1 MASTVLLF
9 TDRAGFQDAWKAA
22 CERAGL
28 FSVVQ
33 PPDAA
38 TTALTRGTLAV
49 FDAGSP
55 GFDEDELLAWIGLAR
70 ALGASPAVALSE
82 DGQFATIED
91 LLEELCAGLIARNEH
106 EVAKVCTGLARRAD
120 ADRDVRFEYLSVSP
134 RGGELLAIFGSGQ
147 ALILPRPVG
156 DDDDGTEVAAIELAQ
171 DARSAEVVLGS
182 GKRLSLAAADL
193 QDRKDSPGLS
203 PASAPASLGDVDG
216 VRLGQ
221 RLRALRLAAGL
232 TQAELARRTGI
243 HRPNIARVE
252 AGRHTPS
259 LETLARLA
267 AAIGVPTTR
276 VLAG

>member
-9 TDRAGFQDAWKAA
+9 TDRAGFQDAWKVA

-28 FSVVQ
+28 FTVVQ

-38 TTALTRGTLAV
+38 ATALSRGTLAV
-49 FDAGSP
+49 FDAASQ

-82 DGQFATIED
+82 DSQFSTIED
-91 LLEELCAGLIARNEH
+91 LLEELCAGLIARSER
-106 EVAKVCTGLARRAD
+106 EVGQVCAGLARRAD

-147 ALILPRPVG
+147 ALILPRPVTQE
-156 DDDDGTEVAAIELAQ
+156 DDGSDVKAIEMAP
-171 DARSAEVVLGS
+171 DARLADVLLSS
-182 GKRLSLAAADL
+182 GVRVSLAAADL
-193 QDRKDSPGLS
+193 QDRRESPSALS
-203 PASAPASLGDVDG
+203 SNVPASLGDVDG
-216 VRLGQ
+216 VKLGQ

>member
-1 MASTVLLF
+1 
-9 TDRAGFQDAWKAA
+9 
-22 CERAGL
+22 
-28 FSVVQ
+28 
-33 PPDAA
+33 
-38 TTALTRGTLAV
+38 V
-49 FDAGSP
+49 FDAASN

-70 ALGASPAVALSE
+70 ALGASPAVALAD
-82 DGQFATIED
+82 DGQFSTIED
-91 LLEELCAGLIARNEH
+91 LLQELCAGLVARSEL
-106 EVAKVCTGLARRAD
+106 EVGKVCAGLARRAD

-156 DDDDGTEVAAIELAQ
+156 ADDDGSEVETIELGP
-171 DARSAEVVLGS
+171 DARTAEVKLRS
-182 GKRLSLAAADL
+182 GKQLSLAAADL
-193 QDRKDSPGLS
+193 QDRKDSPGLA
-203 PASAPASLGDVDG
+203 PASVPASLGDVDG